1 MAWWEQE
8 TKEMIELLNIAL
20 HLSGV
25 CDAFVDACTAR
36 TMSFDIA
43 KSGLRVIHVGAVKEE
58 KLDGFVVL
66 LDDSNMHSMEFFDE
80 IQNVKWLGAVCV
92 GIMANAEEM
101 VTSMK
106 EEDWKSA
113 EGENKPRWVKDFGL
127 LNENG
132 GVDRIVLRV
141 ELFLTPLDITVTAKR
156 ALDA

>member
-1 MAWWEQE
+1 ME
-8 TKEMIELLNIAL
+8 
-20 HLSGV
+20 
-25 CDAFVDACTAR
+25 
-36 TMSFDIA
+36 
-43 KSGLRVIHVGAVKEE
+43 EE

-113 EGENKPRWVKDFGL
+113 RLEWSWFVVNSSLLWEEGENKPRWVKDFGL

>member
-1 MAWWEQE
+1 
-8 TKEMIELLNIAL
+8 MI
-20 HLSGV
+20 
-25 CDAFVDACTAR
+25 R
-36 TMSFDIA
+36 
-43 KSGLRVIHVGAVKEE
+43 AVKEE

-113 EGENKPRWVKDFGL
+113 VYIDDIAVVLPQRLEWSGFVVNSSLLWEEGENKPRGWV
-127 LNENG
+127 
-132 GVDRIVLRV
+132 V
-141 ELFLTPLDITVTAKR
+141 E
-156 ALDA
+156 